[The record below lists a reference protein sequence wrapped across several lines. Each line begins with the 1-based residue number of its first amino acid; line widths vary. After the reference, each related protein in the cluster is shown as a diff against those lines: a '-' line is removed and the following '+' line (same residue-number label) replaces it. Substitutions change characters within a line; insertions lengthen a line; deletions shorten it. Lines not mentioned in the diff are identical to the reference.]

1 MAKRR
6 TSELLQEA
14 NPREGA
20 SGDSSAHRL
29 PPYVEAWFAS
39 RGWTARPWQRAMV
52 EAFSAG
58 RSTLLIA
65 PTGGG
70 KTLSGFLPSLIDIHE
85 TRAEGIHTLYVSP
98 LKALTND
105 IERNLTRPIAEM
117 GLAVSVES
125 RTGDTP
131 QSKRARQRRTPP
143 NLFLTTPESLM
154 LMLSS
159 PDAARMFAGLRAV
172 IVDEVHSFAATKRGD
187 FTALALSR
195 LSALAPRAV
204 RFGLSATVADPAALS
219 SWLGPVGA
227 PAALVQSGLPMQP
240 DIRMLVPDGTRMPYG
255 GFMARYAVP
264 EIYDAIRR
272 AGTSI
277 VFVNTRAQAEL
288 MLQMLWDANEEN
300 LPIAVYHGSLSREQR
315 RKAEAMMAAG
325 KIRSVVATAALELG
339 IDWGD
344 VDLVIQVAAPKGVS
358 RLLQRVGR
366 SNHRLDEPSRAFLV
380 PANRF
385 EALECRAALA
395 AIERGQLDGEAPG
408 PGSLDVVAQHILSC
422 ACGGPVLPDT
432 LFDEIRTA
440 LPYADLSRETFDR
453 LFQFAIDGGYVLRAY
468 DRYKRLTVL
477 PDGRYRIANQHVARR
492 HRQNIGVIVE
502 AARLKVVRLSG
513 NGQRGVGRGGRV
525 LGEVEEYFAQGL
537 TPGDTF
543 FFAGELLAFVGV
555 RDMMIEARP
564 AAGGEPKVP
573 AYSGGQMPLSTF
585 LADGVRDLLA
595 DPDEWRTLPA
605 DVREWLDLQARFSV
619 IPPADRLLVEQFL
632 EGRFHRT
639 VFYTFAGR
647 RANQTLGMLVTRRM
661 EHLGQKPISFQIT
674 DYGLVV
680 SHIVPATR
688 DHIARFLAPDILGDE
703 LEEWILESPML
714 KRSFRHVATV
724 TGLVEQ
730 QNNAA
735 RKSMRQ
741 MTISTDLIY
750 DVLRRHEPDH
760 ILLKVTRRDAE
771 RELLDLKRLSELL
784 TRYRDR
790 FLFIELSRASP
801 FSIPVLTDVRT
812 EQVRGS
818 GMEHLLAQ
826 AAIVHDAEDMMD
838 EIREEV
844 AGGSIRRS

>member
-1 MAKRR
+1 MQKVRN
-6 TSELLQEA
+6 S
-14 NPREGA
+14 
-20 SGDSSAHRL
+20 L
-29 PPYVEAWFAS
+29 PDYVEKWFRS
-39 RGWTARPWQRAMV
+39 RGWRPHRYQNAMAD
-52 EAFSAG
+52 AFVN
-58 RSTLLIA
+58 RQSTLLIA

-70 KTLSGFLPSLIDIHE
+70 KTLSGFLPSLINCHE
-85 TRAEGIHTLYVSP
+85 ARAQGLHTLYVSP

-117 GLAVSVES
+117 ALAVTVES

-131 QSKRARQRRTPP
+131 QGKRARQRRSPP
-143 NLFLTTPESLM
+143 NILLTTPESLM
-154 LMLSS
+154 LMLS
-159 PDAARMFAGLRAV
+159 AAEAGRMFSNLRAV

-195 LSALAPRAV
+195 LSALAPDAIRT
-204 RFGLSATVADPAALS
+204 GLSATVASPEGLAA
-219 SWLGPVGA
+219 WLGPSGK
-227 PAALVQSGLPMQP
+227 PAHLMQSGLPMKP
-240 DIRMLVPDGTRMPYG
+240 DIRILEPAASMPYG

-264 EIYDAIRR
+264 EIYEAIRK

-315 RKAEAMMAAG
+315 RRTEAMMAAG

-366 SNHRLDEPSRAFLV
+366 SNHRLDAPSRALLV

-385 EALECRAALA
+385 EALECRAALT
-395 AIERGQLDGEAPG
+395 AIEQGQFDGETPG
-408 PGSLDVVAQHILSC
+408 PGSLDVAVQHILSC
-422 ACGGPVLPDT
+422 ACSAPIDPDA
-432 LFDEIRTA
+432 LFAEMKTA
-440 LPYADLSRETFDR
+440 LPYAKLDRGVFDR

-468 DRYKRLTVL
+468 DRYKRLTRTA
-477 PDGRYRIANQHVARR
+477 DGRYRIANAAVARR

-502 AARLKVVRLSG
+502 AARLKVRRLG
-513 NGQRGVGRGGRV
+513 GGGHGGRV
-525 LGEVEEYFAQGL
+525 LGEVEEYFAQTL

-543 FFAGELLAFVGV
+543 FFAGEVLSFAGI
-555 RDMMIEARP
+555 RDMALEARP

-585 LADGVRDLLA
+585 LADGVRALLA
-595 DPDEWRTLPA
+595 NQDGWEALPA
-605 DVREWLDLQARFSV
+605 EVRDWLYLQGRFSA
-619 IPPADRLLVEQFL
+619 IPGRDRLLVEHFL
-632 EGRFHRT
+632 EQRFYRT

-647 RANQTLGMLVTRRM
+647 PANQTLGMLVTRRM
-661 EHLGQKPISFQIT
+661 EHQGLKPLSFQVT

-680 SHIVPATR
+680 SGLSPVSR
-688 DHIARFLAPDILGDE
+688 DHIARFLSPDILGDE
-703 LEEWILESPML
+703 LEEWILDSPML

-735 RKSMRQ
+735 KKTMRQ

-750 DVLRRHEPDH
+750 DVLRRYEPDH
-760 ILLKVTRRDAE
+760 VLLQVTRRDAE

-784 TRYRDR
+784 TRFQDR
-790 FLFIELSRASP
+790 FLFMHLSRASP

-812 EQVRGS
+812 EQVRGA
-818 GMEHLLAQ
+818 GLEDLLAQ
-826 AAIVHDAEDMMD
+826 ASIQHDAEGMMD
-838 EIREEV
+838 EVRAAV
-844 AGGSIRRS
+844 AKAPLH

>member
-1 MAKRR
+1 MAIPQPIENLR
-6 TSELLQEA
+6 SIV
-14 NPREGA
+14 
-20 SGDSSAHRL
+20 
-29 PPYVEAWFAS
+29 PPYAETWFSS
-39 RGWTARPWQRAMV
+39 RGWRPHRYQRAMV
-52 EAFSAG
+52 EAFNNR

-70 KTLSGFLPSLIDIHE
+70 KTLSGFLPSLIECHE
-85 TRAEGIHTLYVSP
+85 TAPEGIHTLYVSP

-105 IERNLTRPIAEM
+105 IERNLMRPIAEM
-117 GLAVSVES
+117 GLAVTVES

-131 QSKRARQRRTPP
+131 QAKRARQRRSPP
-143 NLFLTTPESLM
+143 HILLTTPESLM

-159 PDAARMFAGLRAV
+159 PDAARLFSGLRAV
-172 IVDEVHSFAATKRGD
+172 IVDEVHSFAPAKRGD

-195 LSALAPRAV
+195 LSALSKGHV
-204 RFGLSATVADPAALS
+204 RTGLSATVADPAALAA
-219 SWLGPVGA
+219 WLGPAGA
-227 PAALVQSGLPMQP
+227 PADLLQSGLPQKP
-240 DIRMLVPDGTRMPYG
+240 HIRILVPEAPMPYG

-264 EIYDAIRR
+264 EIYDAIRK
-272 AGTSI
+272 AGASI

-315 RKAEAMMAAG
+315 RRTEAMMAAG

-366 SNHRLDEPSRAFLV
+366 SNHRLDVPCRALLV

-385 EALECRAALA
+385 EALECRAALT
-395 AIERGQLDGEAPG
+395 AIEKGQLDGEAPG
-408 PGSLDVVAQHILSC
+408 AGSLDVVAQHILSC
-422 ACGGPVLPDT
+422 ACSAPVYPDE
-432 LFDEIRTA
+432 LFAEIRTA
-440 LPYADLSRETFDR
+440 LPYATLGRDVFDR
-453 LFQFAIDGGYVLRAY
+453 LFQFAVDGGYVLRAY
-468 DRYKRLTVL
+468 DRYKRLAAT
-477 PDGRYRIANQHVARR
+477 PDGRYRIANAGAARR

-502 AARLKVVRLSG
+502 AARLTVKRLG
-513 NGQRGVGRGGRV
+513 GAGGIGRGGRV

-543 FFAGELLAFVGV
+543 FFAGEVLSFCGI
-555 RDMMIEARP
+555 RDMTLEARP

-585 LADGVRDLLA
+585 LADGVRALLA
-595 DPDEWRTLPA
+595 KPDEWRLLPA
-605 DVREWLDLQARFSV
+605 DVRDWLDLQARFSV
-619 IPPADRLLVEQFL
+619 IPDPGRLLVEHFMEQRL
-632 EGRFHRT
+632 YRT

-647 RANQTLGMLVTRRM
+647 RANQTLGMLITRRM
-661 EHLGQKPISFQIT
+661 EHLGLKPISFQIT

-680 SHIVPATR
+680 SGLSPIGREHVAE
-688 DHIARFLAPDILGDE
+688 FLAPEILGDE
-703 LEEWILESPML
+703 LEEWILDSPML
-714 KRSFRHVATV
+714 KRSFRHVATI
-724 TGLVEQ
+724 TGIVEQ

-735 RKSMRQ
+735 RKTMRQ
-741 MTISTDLIY
+741 MTVSTDLIY

-760 ILLKVTRRDAE
+760 ILLQVTRRDAE

-784 TRYRDR
+784 TRFQDR
-790 FLFIELSRASP
+790 WLFMELARASP

-812 EQVRGS
+812 EQVRGA
-818 GMEHLLAQ
+818 GLEHILAQ
-826 AAIVHDAEDMMD
+826 ASIQHNAEEMMD
-838 EIREEV
+838 GVRAAV
-844 AGGSIRRS
+844 AASS